1 MTQGKVPTPA
11 AEGQGMV
18 APRAGEPDR
27 PLWIPDA
34 ERVRRA
40 NLTAFLGHVR
50 PRQPAGSEA
59 VTDYPSLY
67 QWSVAHP
74 EAFWPEVWAFCGVVA
89 DERPEEAPWE
99 RAVVGLDRMAPPE
112 RDLGPRWFVGAR
124 LNFAENLLRHA
135 DDRPAPVFWS

>member
-1 MTQGKVPTPA
+1 
-11 AEGQGMV
+11 MV

-50 PRQPAGSEA
+50 RRQPAGSEA

-112 RDLGPRWFVGAR
+112 RDLGPGGSW
-124 LNFAENLLRHA
+124 
-135 DDRPAPVFWS
+135 APGSTSPRTSSATPTTGRRSFSGTSSAPSGH